1 MAEEADAEA
10 LAVRL
15 VMLMGCPPEDW
26 LRLVRLCVLLLA
38 EFSAGTKEKGGND
51 GHSL

>member
-15 VMLMGCPPEDW
+15 MMMMGCPPENW
-26 LRLVRLCVLLLA
+26 VRLVRLCVLLSA
-38 EFSAGTKEKGGND
+38 EFGAGTKEESD
-51 GHSL
+51 G